1 MIKHFRIKNNFLL
14 SGLFFLVTLFSVG
27 SSLVSCSD
35 SEKIV
40 TQTEEKI
47 VYVDG
52 NWMVVA
58 SKEVTVMTGESV
70 TLNVSVGGEEELKP
84 EYTCTSKDA
93 NIATVAVSEDNN
105 SIIITGVA
113 DGSTAISI
121 ECPTNTK
128 PLVATIPVTVKQNA
142 IRILAIGNSFS
153 QDAVEQYL
161 HELAEA
167 EGIST
172 IIGNMFIGGCS
183 LERHVKNARENAP
196 AYAYRKIGTDG
207 KKREKGK
214 MSLEMVLADEDWDYV
229 SLQQASTFSGMYET
243 YEASLPELIEYVKA
257 RLPKKTKLMLHQ
269 TWAYASTSNH
279 GGFKNYNRDQLTMY
293 HAIVDAVKK
302 AGKAYKIKMIIPTG
316 TAIQN
321 ARTSFIGD
329 HMNRDGHH
337 LDVKVG
343 RYTAACTWFERIF
356 KRNVIG
362 NPYAPE
368 SLDEARKA
376 VAQKA
381 AHAAVKHP
389 YKVTDL
395 SERR

>member
-1 MIKHFRIKNNFLL
+1 MKQY
-14 SGLFFLVTLFSVG
+14 
-27 SSLVSCSD
+27 
-35 SEKIV
+35 KIV
-40 TQTEEKI
+40 VI
-47 VYVDG
+47 CMCILLLLAGGVY
-52 NWMVVA
+52 A
-58 SKEVTVMTGESV
+58 QQKTV
-70 TLNVSVGGEEELKP
+70 
-84 EYTCTSKDA
+84 
-93 NIATVAVSEDNN
+93 
-105 SIIITGVA
+105 
-113 DGSTAISI
+113 
-121 ECPTNTK
+121 
-128 PLVATIPVTVKQNA
+128 
-142 IRILAIGNSFS
+142 RILAIGNSFS

-183 LERHVKNARENAP
+183 LERHVKNARDNAP

-214 MSLEMVLADEDWDYV
+214 MSLETVLADEDWDYV
-229 SLQQASTFSGMYET
+229 SLQQASPFSGMYET
-243 YEASLPELIEYVKA
+243 YDASLPELIEYVKA

-269 TWAYASTSNH
+269 TWAYASTSRH
-279 GGFKNYNRDQLTMY
+279 SGFKNYNCNQLTMY
-293 HAIVDAVKK
+293 QAIADAVKK
-302 AGKAYKIKMIIPTG
+302 AAKANKIKIVIPSG

-329 HMNRDGHH
+329 HLNRDGYH
-337 LDVKVG
+337 LDVKIG

-356 KRNVIG
+356 KHNVIG

-368 SLDEARKA
+368 GLDEARKA

-395 SERR
+395 SITN

>member
-1 MIKHFRIKNNFLL
+1 MKQY
-14 SGLFFLVTLFSVG
+14 
-27 SSLVSCSD
+27 
-35 SEKIV
+35 KIV
-40 TQTEEKI
+40 VI
-47 VYVDG
+47 CMCILLLLAGGVY
-52 NWMVVA
+52 A
-58 SKEVTVMTGESV
+58 QQKTV
-70 TLNVSVGGEEELKP
+70 
-84 EYTCTSKDA
+84 
-93 NIATVAVSEDNN
+93 
-105 SIIITGVA
+105 
-113 DGSTAISI
+113 
-121 ECPTNTK
+121 
-128 PLVATIPVTVKQNA
+128 
-142 IRILAIGNSFS
+142 RILAIGNSFS

-183 LERHVKNARENAP
+183 LERHVKNARDNAP

-214 MSLEMVLADEDWDYV
+214 MSLETVFADEDWDYV
-229 SLQQASTFSGMYET
+229 SLQQASPFSGMYET

-269 TWAYASTSNH
+269 TWAYASTSRH
-279 GGFKNYNRDQLTMY
+279 SGFKNYNCNQLTMY
-293 HAIVDAVKK
+293 QAIADAVKK
-302 AGKAYKIKMIIPTG
+302 AAKANKIKIVIPSG

-329 HMNRDGHH
+329 HLNRDGYH
-337 LDVKVG
+337 LDVKIG

-356 KRNVIG
+356 KHNVVG
-362 NPYAPE
+362 NPYTPE
-368 SLDEARKA
+368 RLDEARKA

-395 SERR
+395 SITN

>member
-1 MIKHFRIKNNFLL
+1 MKQYRNVVICMCMLL
-14 SGLFFLVTLFSVG
+14 LFAG
-27 SSLVSCSD
+27 GAYAQQ
-35 SEKIV
+35 K
-40 TQTEEKI
+40 
-47 VYVDG
+47 
-52 NWMVVA
+52 
-58 SKEVTVMTGESV
+58 TV
-70 TLNVSVGGEEELKP
+70 
-84 EYTCTSKDA
+84 
-93 NIATVAVSEDNN
+93 
-105 SIIITGVA
+105 
-113 DGSTAISI
+113 
-121 ECPTNTK
+121 
-128 PLVATIPVTVKQNA
+128 
-142 IRILAIGNSFS
+142 RILAIGNSFS

-207 KKREKGK
+207 KKREKNK

-229 SLQQASTFSGMYET
+229 SLQQASPFSGMYET
-243 YEASLPELIEYVKA
+243 YETSLPELIEYVKA

-279 GGFKNYNRDQLTMY
+279 SGFKNYNRDQLTMY
-293 HAIVDAVKK
+293 HAIVDAVKRAAK
-302 AGKAYKIKMIIPTG
+302 VNKIKIIIPVG

-329 HMNRDGHH
+329 HLNRDGYH
-337 LDVKVG
+337 LDVKIG

-356 KRNVIG
+356 KRNVVG
-362 NPYAPE
+362 NPYGPE
-368 SLDEARKA
+368 GLDEAGKV

-389 YKVTDL
+389 YEVTDL
-395 SERR
+395 FITN

>member
-1 MIKHFRIKNNFLL
+1 MNVMKQYRNVVICMFILL
-14 SGLFFLVTLFSVG
+14 LLAGG
-27 SSLVSCSD
+27 AYAQQ
-35 SEKIV
+35 K
-40 TQTEEKI
+40 
-47 VYVDG
+47 
-52 NWMVVA
+52 
-58 SKEVTVMTGESV
+58 TV
-70 TLNVSVGGEEELKP
+70 
-84 EYTCTSKDA
+84 
-93 NIATVAVSEDNN
+93 
-105 SIIITGVA
+105 
-113 DGSTAISI
+113 
-121 ECPTNTK
+121 
-128 PLVATIPVTVKQNA
+128 
-142 IRILAIGNSFS
+142 RILAIGNSFS

-183 LERHVKNARENAP
+183 LERHVKNARDNAP

-214 MSLEMVLADEDWDYV
+214 MSLEAVLVDEDWDYV
-229 SLQQASTFSGMYET
+229 SLQQASPFSGMYET

-269 TWAYASTSNH
+269 TWAYASTSKH
-279 GGFKNYNRDQLTMY
+279 SGFKNYNCNQLTMY
-293 HAIVDAVKK
+293 QAITDAVKK
-302 AGKAYKIKMIIPTG
+302 AAKVNRIKIVIPSG

-329 HMNRDGHH
+329 HLNRDGYH

-356 KRNVIG
+356 KHNVVG

-368 SLDEARKA
+368 GLDEARKT
-376 VAQKA
+376 VAQQA
-381 AHAAVKHP
+381 AHAAVRHP

-395 SERR
+395 SIAN

>member
-1 MIKHFRIKNNFLL
+1 MKQYRNVVICMCILL
-14 SGLFFLVTLFSVG
+14 LLAGG
-27 SSLVSCSD
+27 AYAQQ
-35 SEKIV
+35 K
-40 TQTEEKI
+40 
-47 VYVDG
+47 
-52 NWMVVA
+52 
-58 SKEVTVMTGESV
+58 TV
-70 TLNVSVGGEEELKP
+70 
-84 EYTCTSKDA
+84 
-93 NIATVAVSEDNN
+93 
-105 SIIITGVA
+105 
-113 DGSTAISI
+113 
-121 ECPTNTK
+121 
-128 PLVATIPVTVKQNA
+128 
-142 IRILAIGNSFS
+142 RILAIGNSFS

-183 LERHVKNARENAP
+183 LERHVKNARDNAP

-214 MSLEMVLADEDWDYV
+214 MSLEAVLADEDWDYV
-229 SLQQASTFSGMYET
+229 SLQQASPFSGMYET

-269 TWAYASTSNH
+269 TWAYASTSKH
-279 GGFKNYNRDQLTMY
+279 SGFKNYNCNQLTMY
-293 HAIVDAVKK
+293 QAIADAVKK
-302 AGKAYKIKMIIPTG
+302 AAKANKIKIVIPSG

-329 HMNRDGHH
+329 HLNRDGYH

-356 KRNVIG
+356 KCNVVG
-362 NPYAPE
+362 NPYGPE
-368 SLDEARKA
+368 GVDEARKA

-395 SERR
+395 FITN

>member
-1 MIKHFRIKNNFLL
+1 MKQY
-14 SGLFFLVTLFSVG
+14 
-27 SSLVSCSD
+27 
-35 SEKIV
+35 KIV
-40 TQTEEKI
+40 VI
-47 VYVDG
+47 GMCILLLLAGGVY
-52 NWMVVA
+52 A
-58 SKEVTVMTGESV
+58 QQKTV
-70 TLNVSVGGEEELKP
+70 
-84 EYTCTSKDA
+84 
-93 NIATVAVSEDNN
+93 
-105 SIIITGVA
+105 
-113 DGSTAISI
+113 
-121 ECPTNTK
+121 
-128 PLVATIPVTVKQNA
+128 
-142 IRILAIGNSFS
+142 RILAIGNSFS

-183 LERHVKNARENAP
+183 LERHVKNARDNAP

-214 MSLEMVLADEDWDYV
+214 MSLEAVLADEDWDYV
-229 SLQQASTFSGMYET
+229 SLQQASPFSGMYET

-269 TWAYASTSNH
+269 TWAYASTSRH
-279 GGFKNYNRDQLTMY
+279 SGFKNYNCNQLTMY
-293 HAIVDAVKK
+293 QAIADAVKK
-302 AGKAYKIKMIIPTG
+302 AAKANKIKIVIPSG

-329 HMNRDGHH
+329 HLNRDGYH
-337 LDVKVG
+337 LDVKIG

-356 KRNVIG
+356 KHNVVG
-362 NPYAPE
+362 NPYTPE
-368 SLDEARKA
+368 GLDEARKA

-395 SERR
+395 SITN

>member
-1 MIKHFRIKNNFLL
+1 MCILL
-14 SGLFFLVTLFSVG
+14 LLAGG
-27 SSLVSCSD
+27 AYAQQ
-35 SEKIV
+35 K
-40 TQTEEKI
+40 
-47 VYVDG
+47 
-52 NWMVVA
+52 
-58 SKEVTVMTGESV
+58 TV
-70 TLNVSVGGEEELKP
+70 
-84 EYTCTSKDA
+84 
-93 NIATVAVSEDNN
+93 
-105 SIIITGVA
+105 
-113 DGSTAISI
+113 
-121 ECPTNTK
+121 
-128 PLVATIPVTVKQNA
+128 
-142 IRILAIGNSFS
+142 RILAIGNSFS

-172 IIGNMFIGGCS
+172 IIGNMYIGGCS
-183 LERHVKNARENAP
+183 LERHVKNARDNAP

-214 MSLEMVLADEDWDYV
+214 MSLEMALADEDWDYV
-229 SLQQASTFSGMYET
+229 SLQQASPFSGMYET

-279 GGFKNYNRDQLTMY
+279 SGFKNYNHDQLTMY

-302 AGKAYKIKMIIPTG
+302 AGKAYKIKIIIPTG

-329 HMNRDGHH
+329 HMNRDGYH

-362 NPYAPE
+362 NPYGPE

-395 SERR
+395 SERQ

>member
-1 MIKHFRIKNNFLL
+1 MKQY
-14 SGLFFLVTLFSVG
+14 
-27 SSLVSCSD
+27 
-35 SEKIV
+35 KIV
-40 TQTEEKI
+40 VI
-47 VYVDG
+47 CMCILLLLAGGVY
-52 NWMVVA
+52 A
-58 SKEVTVMTGESV
+58 QQKTV
-70 TLNVSVGGEEELKP
+70 
-84 EYTCTSKDA
+84 
-93 NIATVAVSEDNN
+93 
-105 SIIITGVA
+105 
-113 DGSTAISI
+113 
-121 ECPTNTK
+121 
-128 PLVATIPVTVKQNA
+128 
-142 IRILAIGNSFS
+142 RILAIGNSFS

-183 LERHVKNARENAP
+183 LERHVKNARDNAP

-214 MSLEMVLADEDWDYV
+214 MSLETVLADEDWDYV
-229 SLQQASTFSGMYET
+229 SLQQASPFSGMYET

-269 TWAYASTSNH
+269 TWAYASTSKH
-279 GGFKNYNRDQLTMY
+279 SGFKNYNCNQLTMY
-293 HAIVDAVKK
+293 QAIADAVKK
-302 AGKAYKIKMIIPTG
+302 AAKANKIKIVIPSG

-329 HMNRDGHH
+329 HLNRDGYH
-337 LDVKVG
+337 LDVKIG
-343 RYTAACTWFERIF
+343 RYTAACTWFERVF
-356 KRNVIG
+356 KHNVVG

-368 SLDEARKA
+368 GLDEARKA

-389 YKVTDL
+389 YKVTEL
-395 SERR
+395 SITN

>member
-1 MIKHFRIKNNFLL
+1 MKQY
-14 SGLFFLVTLFSVG
+14 
-27 SSLVSCSD
+27 
-35 SEKIV
+35 KIV
-40 TQTEEKI
+40 VI
-47 VYVDG
+47 CMCILLLLAGGVY
-52 NWMVVA
+52 A
-58 SKEVTVMTGESV
+58 QQKTV
-70 TLNVSVGGEEELKP
+70 
-84 EYTCTSKDA
+84 
-93 NIATVAVSEDNN
+93 
-105 SIIITGVA
+105 
-113 DGSTAISI
+113 
-121 ECPTNTK
+121 
-128 PLVATIPVTVKQNA
+128 
-142 IRILAIGNSFS
+142 RILAIGNSFS

-183 LERHVKNARENAP
+183 LERHVKNARDNAP

-214 MSLEMVLADEDWDYV
+214 MSLEAVLADEAWDYV
-229 SLQQASTFSGMYET
+229 SLQQASPFLGMYET

-269 TWAYASTSNH
+269 TWAYASTSKH
-279 GGFKNYNRDQLTMY
+279 SGFKNYNCNQLTMY
-293 HAIVDAVKK
+293 QAIADAVKK
-302 AGKAYKIKMIIPTG
+302 AAKANKIKIVIPSG

-329 HMNRDGHH
+329 HLNRDGYH
-337 LDVKVG
+337 LDVKIG

-356 KRNVIG
+356 KHNVVG

-368 SLDEARKA
+368 GLDEARKT

-389 YKVTDL
+389 YKVTEL
-395 SERR
+395 SITN

>member
-1 MIKHFRIKNNFLL
+1 MKQY
-14 SGLFFLVTLFSVG
+14 
-27 SSLVSCSD
+27 
-35 SEKIV
+35 KIV
-40 TQTEEKI
+40 VI
-47 VYVDG
+47 CMCILLLLAGGVY
-52 NWMVVA
+52 A
-58 SKEVTVMTGESV
+58 QQKTV
-70 TLNVSVGGEEELKP
+70 
-84 EYTCTSKDA
+84 
-93 NIATVAVSEDNN
+93 
-105 SIIITGVA
+105 
-113 DGSTAISI
+113 
-121 ECPTNTK
+121 
-128 PLVATIPVTVKQNA
+128 
-142 IRILAIGNSFS
+142 RILAIGNSFS

-183 LERHVKNARENAP
+183 LERHVKNARDNAP

-214 MSLEMVLADEDWDYV
+214 MSLETVLADEDWDYV
-229 SLQQASTFSGMYET
+229 SLQQASPFSGMYET

-269 TWAYASTSNH
+269 TWAYASTSRH
-279 GGFKNYNRDQLTMY
+279 SGFKNYNCNQLTMY
-293 HAIVDAVKK
+293 QAIADAVKK
-302 AGKAYKIKMIIPTG
+302 AAKANKIKIVIPSG

-329 HMNRDGHH
+329 HLNRDGYH
-337 LDVKVG
+337 LDVKIG

-356 KRNVIG
+356 KHNVIG
-362 NPYAPE
+362 NPYTPE
-368 SLDEARKA
+368 GLDEARKA

-395 SERR
+395 SITN

>member
-1 MIKHFRIKNNFLL
+1 MKQY
-14 SGLFFLVTLFSVG
+14 
-27 SSLVSCSD
+27 
-35 SEKIV
+35 KIV
-40 TQTEEKI
+40 VI
-47 VYVDG
+47 CMCILLLLAGGVY
-52 NWMVVA
+52 A
-58 SKEVTVMTGESV
+58 QQKTV
-70 TLNVSVGGEEELKP
+70 
-84 EYTCTSKDA
+84 
-93 NIATVAVSEDNN
+93 
-105 SIIITGVA
+105 
-113 DGSTAISI
+113 
-121 ECPTNTK
+121 
-128 PLVATIPVTVKQNA
+128 
-142 IRILAIGNSFS
+142 RILAIGNSFS

-183 LERHVKNARENAP
+183 LERHVKNARDNAP

-214 MSLEMVLADEDWDYV
+214 MSLETVLADEDWDYV
-229 SLQQASTFSGMYET
+229 SLQQASPFSGMYET

-269 TWAYASTSNH
+269 TWAYASTSKH
-279 GGFKNYNRDQLTMY
+279 SGFKNYNCNQLTMY
-293 HAIVDAVKK
+293 QAIADAVKK
-302 AGKAYKIKMIIPTG
+302 AAKANKIKIVIPSG

-329 HMNRDGHH
+329 HLNRDGYH
-337 LDVKVG
+337 LDVKIG

-356 KRNVIG
+356 KHNVIG

-368 SLDEARKA
+368 GLDEARKA

-389 YKVTDL
+389 YKVTEL
-395 SERR
+395 SITN

>member
-1 MIKHFRIKNNFLL
+1 MKQY
-14 SGLFFLVTLFSVG
+14 
-27 SSLVSCSD
+27 
-35 SEKIV
+35 KIV
-40 TQTEEKI
+40 VI
-47 VYVDG
+47 CMCILLLLAGGVY
-52 NWMVVA
+52 A
-58 SKEVTVMTGESV
+58 QQKTV
-70 TLNVSVGGEEELKP
+70 
-84 EYTCTSKDA
+84 
-93 NIATVAVSEDNN
+93 
-105 SIIITGVA
+105 
-113 DGSTAISI
+113 
-121 ECPTNTK
+121 
-128 PLVATIPVTVKQNA
+128 
-142 IRILAIGNSFS
+142 RILAIGNSFS

-183 LERHVKNARENAP
+183 LERHVKNARDNAP

-229 SLQQASTFSGMYET
+229 SLQQASPFSGMYET

-269 TWAYASTSNH
+269 TWAYASTSKH
-279 GGFKNYNRDQLTMY
+279 SGFKNYNCNQLTMY
-293 HAIVDAVKK
+293 QAIANAVKK
-302 AGKAYKIKMIIPTG
+302 AAKANKIKIVIPSG

-329 HMNRDGHH
+329 HLNRDGYH
-337 LDVKVG
+337 LDVKIG

-356 KRNVIG
+356 KHNVVG

-368 SLDEARKA
+368 GLDEVRKA

-389 YKVTDL
+389 YKVTEL
-395 SERR
+395 SITN

>member
-1 MIKHFRIKNNFLL
+1 MKQY
-14 SGLFFLVTLFSVG
+14 
-27 SSLVSCSD
+27 
-35 SEKIV
+35 KIV
-40 TQTEEKI
+40 VI
-47 VYVDG
+47 CMCILLLLAGGVY
-52 NWMVVA
+52 A
-58 SKEVTVMTGESV
+58 QQKTV
-70 TLNVSVGGEEELKP
+70 
-84 EYTCTSKDA
+84 
-93 NIATVAVSEDNN
+93 
-105 SIIITGVA
+105 
-113 DGSTAISI
+113 
-121 ECPTNTK
+121 
-128 PLVATIPVTVKQNA
+128 
-142 IRILAIGNSFS
+142 RILAIGNSFS

-183 LERHVKNARENAP
+183 LERHVKNARDNAP
-196 AYAYRKIGTDG
+196 AYAYRRIGTDG

-214 MSLEMVLADEDWDYV
+214 MSLEAVLADEDWDYV
-229 SLQQASTFSGMYET
+229 SLQQASPFSGMYET

-269 TWAYASTSNH
+269 TWAYASTSKH
-279 GGFKNYNRDQLTMY
+279 SGFKNYNCNQLTMY
-293 HAIVDAVKK
+293 QAIADAVKK
-302 AGKAYKIKMIIPTG
+302 AAKANKIKIVIPSG

-329 HMNRDGHH
+329 HLNRDGYH
-337 LDVKVG
+337 LDVKIG

-356 KRNVIG
+356 KHNVIG

-368 SLDEARKA
+368 GLDEARKA

-395 SERR
+395 SITN

>member
-1 MIKHFRIKNNFLL
+1 MKQY
-14 SGLFFLVTLFSVG
+14 
-27 SSLVSCSD
+27 
-35 SEKIV
+35 KIV
-40 TQTEEKI
+40 VI
-47 VYVDG
+47 CMCILLLLAGGVY
-52 NWMVVA
+52 A
-58 SKEVTVMTGESV
+58 QQKTV
-70 TLNVSVGGEEELKP
+70 
-84 EYTCTSKDA
+84 
-93 NIATVAVSEDNN
+93 
-105 SIIITGVA
+105 
-113 DGSTAISI
+113 
-121 ECPTNTK
+121 
-128 PLVATIPVTVKQNA
+128 
-142 IRILAIGNSFS
+142 RILAIGNSFS

-183 LERHVKNARENAP
+183 LERHVKNARDNAP

-214 MSLEMVLADEDWDYV
+214 MSLETVLADEDWDYV
-229 SLQQASTFSGMYET
+229 SLQQASPFSGMYET

-269 TWAYASTSNH
+269 TWAYASTSRH
-279 GGFKNYNRDQLTMY
+279 SGFKNYNCNQLTMY
-293 HAIVDAVKK
+293 QAIADAVKK
-302 AGKAYKIKMIIPTG
+302 AAKANKIKIVIPSG

-329 HMNRDGHH
+329 HLNRDGYH
-337 LDVKVG
+337 LDVKIG

-356 KRNVIG
+356 KHNVVG

-368 SLDEARKA
+368 GLDEATKA

-395 SERR
+395 SITN

>member
-1 MIKHFRIKNNFLL
+1 MKQY
-14 SGLFFLVTLFSVG
+14 
-27 SSLVSCSD
+27 
-35 SEKIV
+35 KIV
-40 TQTEEKI
+40 VI
-47 VYVDG
+47 CMCILLLLAGGVY
-52 NWMVVA
+52 A
-58 SKEVTVMTGESV
+58 QQKTV
-70 TLNVSVGGEEELKP
+70 
-84 EYTCTSKDA
+84 
-93 NIATVAVSEDNN
+93 
-105 SIIITGVA
+105 
-113 DGSTAISI
+113 
-121 ECPTNTK
+121 
-128 PLVATIPVTVKQNA
+128 
-142 IRILAIGNSFS
+142 RILAIGNSFS

-183 LERHVKNARENAP
+183 LERHVKNARDNAP

-214 MSLEMVLADEDWDYV
+214 MSLETVLADEDWDYV
-229 SLQQASTFSGMYET
+229 SLQQASPFSGMYET

-269 TWAYASTSNH
+269 TWAYASTSKH
-279 GGFKNYNRDQLTMY
+279 SGFKNYNCNQLTMY
-293 HAIVDAVKK
+293 QAIADAVKK
-302 AGKAYKIKMIIPTG
+302 AAKANKIKIVIPSG

-329 HMNRDGHH
+329 HLNRDGYH

-343 RYTAACTWFERIF
+343 RYIAACTWFERIF
-356 KRNVIG
+356 KHNVVG

-368 SLDEARKA
+368 GLDEARKA

-395 SERR
+395 FITN

>member
-1 MIKHFRIKNNFLL
+1 MKQY
-14 SGLFFLVTLFSVG
+14 
-27 SSLVSCSD
+27 
-35 SEKIV
+35 KIV
-40 TQTEEKI
+40 AICMCILLLLAGGAYAQQK
-47 VYVDG
+47 
-52 NWMVVA
+52 
-58 SKEVTVMTGESV
+58 TV
-70 TLNVSVGGEEELKP
+70 
-84 EYTCTSKDA
+84 
-93 NIATVAVSEDNN
+93 
-105 SIIITGVA
+105 
-113 DGSTAISI
+113 
-121 ECPTNTK
+121 
-128 PLVATIPVTVKQNA
+128 
-142 IRILAIGNSFS
+142 RILAIGNSFS

-183 LERHVKNARENAP
+183 LERHVKNARDNAP

-214 MSLEMVLADEDWDYV
+214 MSLETVLADEDWDYV
-229 SLQQASTFSGMYET
+229 SLQQASPFSGMYET

-269 TWAYASTSNH
+269 TWAYASTSRH
-279 GGFKNYNRDQLTMY
+279 SGFKNYNCNQLTMY
-293 HAIVDAVKK
+293 QAIADAVKK
-302 AGKAYKIKMIIPTG
+302 AAKANKIKIVIPSG

-329 HMNRDGHH
+329 HLNRDGYH
-337 LDVKVG
+337 LDVKIG

-356 KRNVIG
+356 KHNVVG
-362 NPYAPE
+362 NPYTPE
-368 SLDEARKA
+368 GLDEARKA

-395 SERR
+395 FITN

>member
-1 MIKHFRIKNNFLL
+1 MKQY
-14 SGLFFLVTLFSVG
+14 
-27 SSLVSCSD
+27 
-35 SEKIV
+35 KIV
-40 TQTEEKI
+40 VI
-47 VYVDG
+47 CMCILLLLAGGVY
-52 NWMVVA
+52 A
-58 SKEVTVMTGESV
+58 QQKTV
-70 TLNVSVGGEEELKP
+70 
-84 EYTCTSKDA
+84 
-93 NIATVAVSEDNN
+93 
-105 SIIITGVA
+105 
-113 DGSTAISI
+113 
-121 ECPTNTK
+121 
-128 PLVATIPVTVKQNA
+128 
-142 IRILAIGNSFS
+142 RILAIGNSFS

-183 LERHVKNARENAP
+183 LERHVKNARDNAP

-214 MSLEMVLADEDWDYV
+214 MSLETVLADEDWDYV
-229 SLQQASTFSGMYET
+229 SLHQASPVSGMYET

-269 TWAYASTSNH
+269 TWAYASTSRH
-279 GGFKNYNRDQLTMY
+279 SGFKNYNCNQLTMY
-293 HAIVDAVKK
+293 QAIADAVKK
-302 AGKAYKIKMIIPTG
+302 AAKANKIKIVIPSG

-329 HMNRDGHH
+329 HLNRDGYH
-337 LDVKVG
+337 LDVKIG

-356 KRNVIG
+356 KHNVVG
-362 NPYAPE
+362 NPYTPE
-368 SLDEARKA
+368 GLDEARKA

-395 SERR
+395 SITN

>member
-1 MIKHFRIKNNFLL
+1 MKQY
-14 SGLFFLVTLFSVG
+14 
-27 SSLVSCSD
+27 
-35 SEKIV
+35 KIV
-40 TQTEEKI
+40 VI
-47 VYVDG
+47 CMCILLLLAGGVY
-52 NWMVVA
+52 A
-58 SKEVTVMTGESV
+58 QQKTV
-70 TLNVSVGGEEELKP
+70 
-84 EYTCTSKDA
+84 
-93 NIATVAVSEDNN
+93 
-105 SIIITGVA
+105 
-113 DGSTAISI
+113 
-121 ECPTNTK
+121 
-128 PLVATIPVTVKQNA
+128 
-142 IRILAIGNSFS
+142 RILAIGNSFS

-183 LERHVKNARENAP
+183 LERHVKNARDNAP

-214 MSLEMVLADEDWDYV
+214 MSLETVLADEDWDYV
-229 SLQQASTFSGMYET
+229 SLQQASPFSGMYET

-269 TWAYASTSNH
+269 TWAYASTSKH
-279 GGFKNYNRDQLTMY
+279 SGFKNYNCNQLTMY
-293 HAIVDAVKK
+293 QAIANAVKK
-302 AGKAYKIKMIIPTG
+302 AAKANKIKIVIPSG

-329 HMNRDGHH
+329 HLNRDGYH
-337 LDVKVG
+337 LDVKIG

-356 KRNVIG
+356 KHNVVG

-368 SLDEARKA
+368 GLDEARKT

-389 YKVTDL
+389 YKVTEL
-395 SERR
+395 SITN

>member
-1 MIKHFRIKNNFLL
+1 MKQY
-14 SGLFFLVTLFSVG
+14 
-27 SSLVSCSD
+27 
-35 SEKIV
+35 KIV
-40 TQTEEKI
+40 VI
-47 VYVDG
+47 CMCILLLLAGGVY
-52 NWMVVA
+52 A
-58 SKEVTVMTGESV
+58 QQKTV
-70 TLNVSVGGEEELKP
+70 
-84 EYTCTSKDA
+84 
-93 NIATVAVSEDNN
+93 
-105 SIIITGVA
+105 
-113 DGSTAISI
+113 
-121 ECPTNTK
+121 
-128 PLVATIPVTVKQNA
+128 
-142 IRILAIGNSFS
+142 RILAIGNSFS

-183 LERHVKNARENAP
+183 LERHVKNARDNAP

-214 MSLEMVLADEDWDYV
+214 MSLEAVLADEDWDYV
-229 SLQQASTFSGMYET
+229 SLQQASPFSGMYET

-269 TWAYASTSNH
+269 TWAYASTSKH
-279 GGFKNYNRDQLTMY
+279 SGFKNYNCNQLTMY
-293 HAIVDAVKK
+293 QAIANAVKK
-302 AGKAYKIKMIIPTG
+302 AAKANKIKIVIPSG

-329 HMNRDGHH
+329 HLNRDGYH
-337 LDVKVG
+337 LDVKIG

-356 KRNVIG
+356 KHNVVG
-362 NPYAPE
+362 NPYAPGG
-368 SLDEARKA
+368 LDEVRKA

-389 YKVTDL
+389 YKVTEL
-395 SERR
+395 SITN

>member
-1 MIKHFRIKNNFLL
+1 MKQY
-14 SGLFFLVTLFSVG
+14 
-27 SSLVSCSD
+27 
-35 SEKIV
+35 KIV
-40 TQTEEKI
+40 AICMCILLLLAGGAYAQQK
-47 VYVDG
+47 
-52 NWMVVA
+52 
-58 SKEVTVMTGESV
+58 TV
-70 TLNVSVGGEEELKP
+70 
-84 EYTCTSKDA
+84 
-93 NIATVAVSEDNN
+93 
-105 SIIITGVA
+105 
-113 DGSTAISI
+113 
-121 ECPTNTK
+121 
-128 PLVATIPVTVKQNA
+128 
-142 IRILAIGNSFS
+142 RILAIGNSFS

-183 LERHVKNARENAP
+183 LERHVKNARDNAP
-196 AYAYRKIGTDG
+196 AYAYRKIGADG

-214 MSLEMVLADEDWDYV
+214 MSLETVLADEDWDYV
-229 SLQQASTFSGMYET
+229 SLQQASPFSGMYET

-269 TWAYASTSNH
+269 TWAYASTSRH
-279 GGFKNYNRDQLTMY
+279 SGFKNYNCNQLTMY
-293 HAIVDAVKK
+293 QAIADAVKK
-302 AGKAYKIKMIIPTG
+302 AAKVNKIKIVIPSG

-329 HMNRDGHH
+329 HLNRDGYH
-337 LDVKVG
+337 LDVKIG

-356 KRNVIG
+356 KHNVVG

-368 SLDEARKA
+368 GLDEARKT

-389 YKVTDL
+389 YKVTEL
-395 SERR
+395 SITN

>member
-1 MIKHFRIKNNFLL
+1 MKQY
-14 SGLFFLVTLFSVG
+14 
-27 SSLVSCSD
+27 
-35 SEKIV
+35 KIV
-40 TQTEEKI
+40 VI
-47 VYVDG
+47 CMCILLLLAGGVY
-52 NWMVVA
+52 A
-58 SKEVTVMTGESV
+58 QQKTV
-70 TLNVSVGGEEELKP
+70 
-84 EYTCTSKDA
+84 
-93 NIATVAVSEDNN
+93 
-105 SIIITGVA
+105 
-113 DGSTAISI
+113 
-121 ECPTNTK
+121 
-128 PLVATIPVTVKQNA
+128 
-142 IRILAIGNSFS
+142 RILAIGNSFS

-214 MSLEMVLADEDWDYV
+214 MSLETVLADEDWDYV
-229 SLQQASTFSGMYET
+229 SLQQASPFSGMYET

-269 TWAYASTSNH
+269 TWAYASTSRH
-279 GGFKNYNRDQLTMY
+279 SGFKNYNCNQLTMY
-293 HAIVDAVKK
+293 QAIVDAVKK
-302 AGKAYKIKMIIPTG
+302 AAKVNKIKIVIPSG

-329 HMNRDGHH
+329 HLNRDGYH
-337 LDVKVG
+337 LDVKIG

-356 KRNVIG
+356 KHNVVG
-362 NPYAPE
+362 NPYTPE
-368 SLDEARKA
+368 GLDEARKA

-395 SERR
+395 SITN

>member
-1 MIKHFRIKNNFLL
+1 MKQY
-14 SGLFFLVTLFSVG
+14 
-27 SSLVSCSD
+27 
-35 SEKIV
+35 KIV
-40 TQTEEKI
+40 VI
-47 VYVDG
+47 CMCILLLLAGGVY
-52 NWMVVA
+52 A
-58 SKEVTVMTGESV
+58 QQKTV
-70 TLNVSVGGEEELKP
+70 
-84 EYTCTSKDA
+84 
-93 NIATVAVSEDNN
+93 
-105 SIIITGVA
+105 
-113 DGSTAISI
+113 
-121 ECPTNTK
+121 
-128 PLVATIPVTVKQNA
+128 
-142 IRILAIGNSFS
+142 RILAIGNSFS

-183 LERHVKNARENAP
+183 LERHVKNARDNAP

-214 MSLEMVLADEDWDYV
+214 MSLEAVLADEDWDYV
-229 SLQQASTFSGMYET
+229 SLQQASPFSGMYET

-269 TWAYASTSNH
+269 TWAYASTSKH
-279 GGFKNYNRDQLTMY
+279 SGFKNYNCNQLTMY
-293 HAIVDAVKK
+293 QAIANAVKK
-302 AGKAYKIKMIIPTG
+302 AAKANKIKIVIPSG

-329 HMNRDGHH
+329 HLNRDGYH
-337 LDVKVG
+337 LDAKIG
-343 RYTAACTWFERIF
+343 RYTAACTWFERII
-356 KRNVIG
+356 KHNVVG

-368 SLDEARKA
+368 GLDEVRKA

-389 YKVTDL
+389 YKVTEL
-395 SERR
+395 SITN

>member
-1 MIKHFRIKNNFLL
+1 MKQY
-14 SGLFFLVTLFSVG
+14 
-27 SSLVSCSD
+27 
-35 SEKIV
+35 KIV
-40 TQTEEKI
+40 VI
-47 VYVDG
+47 CMCILLLLAGGVY
-52 NWMVVA
+52 A
-58 SKEVTVMTGESV
+58 QQKTV
-70 TLNVSVGGEEELKP
+70 
-84 EYTCTSKDA
+84 
-93 NIATVAVSEDNN
+93 
-105 SIIITGVA
+105 
-113 DGSTAISI
+113 
-121 ECPTNTK
+121 
-128 PLVATIPVTVKQNA
+128 
-142 IRILAIGNSFS
+142 RILAIGNSFS

-183 LERHVKNARENAP
+183 LERHVKNARDNAP

-214 MSLEMVLADEDWDYV
+214 MSLEAVLADEDWDYV
-229 SLQQASTFSGMYET
+229 SLQQASPFSGMYET

-269 TWAYASTSNH
+269 TWAYASTSKH
-279 GGFKNYNRDQLTMY
+279 SGFKNYNCNQLTMY
-293 HAIVDAVKK
+293 QAIANAVKK
-302 AGKAYKIKMIIPTG
+302 AAKANKIKIVIPSG

-329 HMNRDGHH
+329 HLNRDGYH
-337 LDVKVG
+337 LDVKIG

-356 KRNVIG
+356 KHNVVG
-362 NPYAPE
+362 NPYTPE
-368 SLDEARKA
+368 GLDEARKA

-395 SERR
+395 SITN

>member
-1 MIKHFRIKNNFLL
+1 MKQY
-14 SGLFFLVTLFSVG
+14 
-27 SSLVSCSD
+27 
-35 SEKIV
+35 KIV
-40 TQTEEKI
+40 VICMFILLLLAGGAYAQQK
-47 VYVDG
+47 
-52 NWMVVA
+52 
-58 SKEVTVMTGESV
+58 TV
-70 TLNVSVGGEEELKP
+70 
-84 EYTCTSKDA
+84 
-93 NIATVAVSEDNN
+93 
-105 SIIITGVA
+105 
-113 DGSTAISI
+113 
-121 ECPTNTK
+121 
-128 PLVATIPVTVKQNA
+128 
-142 IRILAIGNSFS
+142 RILAIGNSFS

-183 LERHVKNARENAP
+183 LERHVKNARDNAL

-214 MSLEMVLADEDWDYV
+214 MSLEAVLVDEDWDYV
-229 SLQQASTFSGMYET
+229 SLQQASPFSGMYET

-269 TWAYASTSNH
+269 TWAYASTSKH
-279 GGFKNYNRDQLTMY
+279 SGFKNYNCNQLTMY
-293 HAIVDAVKK
+293 QAITDAVKK
-302 AGKAYKIKMIIPTG
+302 AAKVNRIKIVIPSG

-329 HMNRDGHH
+329 HLNRDGYH

-356 KRNVIG
+356 KHNVVG

-368 SLDEARKA
+368 GLDEARKT
-376 VAQKA
+376 VAQQA

-395 SERR
+395 SIAN

>member
-1 MIKHFRIKNNFLL
+1 MKQY
-14 SGLFFLVTLFSVG
+14 
-27 SSLVSCSD
+27 
-35 SEKIV
+35 KIV
-40 TQTEEKI
+40 VI
-47 VYVDG
+47 C
-52 NWMVVA
+52 MCILLLLA
-58 SKEVTVMTGESV
+58 
-70 TLNVSVGGEEELKP
+70 GGAYAQQK
-84 EYTCTSKDA
+84 
-93 NIATVAVSEDNN
+93 
-105 SIIITGVA
+105 
-113 DGSTAISI
+113 
-121 ECPTNTK
+121 
-128 PLVATIPVTVKQNA
+128 TVK
-142 IRILAIGNSFS
+142 ILAIGNSFS

-183 LERHVKNARENAP
+183 LERHVKNARDNAP

-214 MSLEMVLADEDWDYV
+214 MSLETVLADEDWDYV
-229 SLQQASTFSGMYET
+229 SLQQASPFSGMYET

-269 TWAYASTSNH
+269 TWAYASTSRH
-279 GGFKNYNRDQLTMY
+279 SGFKNYNCNQLTMY
-293 HAIVDAVKK
+293 QAIADAVKK
-302 AGKAYKIKMIIPTG
+302 AAKANKIKIVIPSG

-329 HMNRDGHH
+329 HLNRDGYH
-337 LDVKVG
+337 LDVKIG

-356 KRNVIG
+356 KHNVVG

-368 SLDEARKA
+368 GLDEARKA

-395 SERR
+395 SITN

>member
-1 MIKHFRIKNNFLL
+1 MKKY
-14 SGLFFLVTLFSVG
+14 
-27 SSLVSCSD
+27 
-35 SEKIV
+35 KIV
-40 TQTEEKI
+40 VI
-47 VYVDG
+47 CMCILLLLAGGVY
-52 NWMVVA
+52 A
-58 SKEVTVMTGESV
+58 QQKTV
-70 TLNVSVGGEEELKP
+70 
-84 EYTCTSKDA
+84 
-93 NIATVAVSEDNN
+93 
-105 SIIITGVA
+105 
-113 DGSTAISI
+113 
-121 ECPTNTK
+121 
-128 PLVATIPVTVKQNA
+128 
-142 IRILAIGNSFS
+142 RILAIGNSFS

-207 KKREKGK
+207 KKGEKGK
-214 MSLEMVLADEDWDYV
+214 MSLEAVLADEDWDYV
-229 SLQQASTFSGMYET
+229 SLQQASPFSGMYET

-269 TWAYASTSNH
+269 TWAYASTSKH
-279 GGFKNYNRDQLTMY
+279 SGFKNYNCNQLTMY
-293 HAIVDAVKK
+293 QAIADAVKK
-302 AGKAYKIKMIIPTG
+302 AAKANKIKIVIPSG

-329 HMNRDGHH
+329 HLNRDGYH
-337 LDVKVG
+337 LDVKIG

-356 KRNVIG
+356 KHNVVG

-368 SLDEARKA
+368 GLDEARKA

-389 YKVTDL
+389 YKVTEL
-395 SERR
+395 SITN